1 MVFWGRL
8 IPGVRTLVSVPAGIE
23 LMPQAKFLAWTTA
36 GSLIWT
42 TLLTLAG
49 REMGQAYGQLEGLL
63 APWAGGIKLVLE
75 LALICGVLALLKL
88 WQLRHWAADPEDKD
102 SGGPA

>member
-1 MVFWGRL
+1 M
-8 IPGVRTLVSVPAGIE
+8 
-23 LMPQAKFLAWTTA
+23 MPQGKFLAWTTA

-49 REMGQAYGQLEGLL
+49 RAMGQAYGQVEGLL

-75 LALICGVLALLKL
+75 VALVCGVLVLLRVL
-88 WQLRHWAADPEDKD
+88 QLRSRGAAGCEGQEP
-102 SGGPA
+102 GALG